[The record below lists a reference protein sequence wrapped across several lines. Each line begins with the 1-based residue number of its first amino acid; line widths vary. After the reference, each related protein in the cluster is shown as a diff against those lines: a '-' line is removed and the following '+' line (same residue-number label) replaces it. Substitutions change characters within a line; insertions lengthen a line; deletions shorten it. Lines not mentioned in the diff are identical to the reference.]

1 MMDKIFIIEKLNV
14 RGTSPNTLYLHQQM
28 VELRGGYNI
37 YVYHTD
43 RLRELKERIKK
54 EKLTVNINFTT
65 LPCDH
70 WIIGLVYKGRRRK
83 DIGVK

>member
-1 MMDKIFIIEKLNV
+1 MDKKFITERLNV
-14 RGTSPNTLYLHQQM
+14 RGTSPNILYIHQQM

-43 RLRELKERIKK
+43 RLREIKEQVKT
-54 EKLTVNINFTT
+54 EKLKVNINFTKI
-65 LPCDH
+65 PCEH
-70 WIIGLVYKGRRRK
+70 WIIGLIYKGRRRRK